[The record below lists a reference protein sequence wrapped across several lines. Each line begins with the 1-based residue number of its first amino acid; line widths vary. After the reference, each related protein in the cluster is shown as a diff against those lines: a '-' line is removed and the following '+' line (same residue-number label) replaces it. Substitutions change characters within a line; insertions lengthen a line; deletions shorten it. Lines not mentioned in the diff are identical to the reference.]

1 MRLPIPPSRQTMRRE
16 DNVITHA
23 RSSMVYCL
31 RIMDMFLQIAL
42 VLFIAT
48 GFSLL
53 MQAIRQPLI
62 LGHILTGIVAGPMVL
77 GFLHPEGPFEL
88 FAKLGITA
96 LLFIVGLSLSP
107 KVVREVG
114 ASSVVAGL
122 GQIFFT
128 ASVGFLL
135 VLSFGWDPVSA
146 IYIAL
151 ALTFSSTI
159 IVLKILQDKKDIS
172 SLYGRLATGTMLVQD
187 IAATFMLVVMAA
199 IGGGVAGNIG
209 PALLL
214 IVGKGSLLAV
224 GLIFFSRVILP
235 SMTKLFA
242 NSQEFL
248 LLFSVAWGVGV
259 AVIFKLMGFSVEVGA
274 LVAGV
279 SLATSPY
286 HYEISAKMKI
296 LRDFFLVL
304 FFVTLGAGLSFT
316 GISHLIIPAITLS
329 AFVLFGNPIILF
341 VFLRKLGYAAK
352 PSFQT
357 GLTMAQVSEFSLVVI
372 LLAQTM
378 GHVGEDAVA
387 LVTVCALVTI
397 SISAYLM
404 SFDEKIFN
412 FLKPVLD
419 RGTRK
424 SSTQEPKSEEE
435 HHEAILFGCH
445 RLGEDF
451 LPHIVEFD
459 EYLVIDYDP
468 NTIETL
474 QKKGI
479 NARYGDAEDNEFI
492 DDLNLQSAKLIVTT
506 LPDVDSSM
514 FLLSK
519 LRKVNQKAIAIVMAH
534 SATEAKL
541 LYGKGA
547 SYVILPHFLGGNY
560 ASILL
565 DKFGLSQSKFRLE
578 KEKHLRHLEDR
589 LKRSNKVMN
598 NA

>member
-1 MRLPIPPSRQTMRRE
+1 MCYYFG
-16 DNVITHA
+16 N
-23 RSSMVYCL
+23 
-31 RIMDMFLQIAL
+31 MDMFLQISL
-42 VLFIAT
+42 VLLIAT

-53 MQAIRQPLI
+53 MQALKQPLI
-62 LGHILTGIVAGPMVL
+62 LGHILTGIVAGPTVL

-114 ASSVVAGL
+114 KSSVIAGF

-128 ASVGFLL
+128 AGFGFLL
-135 VLSFGWDPVSA
+135 AMYFGWSPVESL
-146 IYIAL
+146 YIAL

-187 IAATFMLVVMAA
+187 IAATVMLVVMAA
-199 IGGGVAGNIG
+199 LGGGVSGNIFQ
-209 PALLL
+209 ALAV
-214 IVGKGSLLAV
+214 IVGKGLLLAV
-224 GLIFFSRVILP
+224 GLVFFSRVVLP

-259 AVIFKLMGFSVEVGA
+259 AVLFKLMGFSVEVGA

-304 FFVTLGAGLSFT
+304 FFVTLGASLSFD
-316 GISHLIIPAITLS
+316 GISRLAVPAVVLS
-329 AFVLFGNPIILF
+329 LFVLFGDPFILF
-341 VFLRKLGYAAK
+341 IVLRKLGYAAK

-372 LLAQTM
+372 LLAKTM
-378 GHVGEDAVA
+378 GHVGDDAVA

-397 SISAYLM
+397 SLSAYLM
-404 SFDEKIFN
+404 SYDEK
-412 FLKPVLD
+412 LYSWLRPLLD
-419 RGTRK
+419 RKNHSKAAEG
-424 SSTQEPKSEEE
+424 PASEEE
-435 HHEAILFGCH
+435 EHEAVLFGCH

-451 LPHIVEFD
+451 LPHITPYKN
-459 EYLVIDYDP
+459 YLVVDFDP
-468 NTIETL
+468 NTIEKL
-474 QKKGI
+474 QRQGI
-479 NARYGDAEDNEFI
+479 QARYGDADDNEFL
-492 DDLNLQSAKLIVTT
+492 DELNFASAKLIVTT
-506 LPDVDSSM
+506 LPDIDSAL
-514 FLLSK
+514 FILSK
-519 LRKVNQKAIAIVMAH
+519 LRKVNQRAIAIVMAH
-534 SATEAKL
+534 SANEAKL
-541 LYGKGA
+541 LYAKGA
-547 SYVILPHFLGGNY
+547 SYVVLPHFLGGNY

-565 DKFGLSQSKFRLE
+565 DKFGLSQHKFSQE
-578 KEKHLRHLEDR
+578 KTKHLQHLEDR
-589 LKRSNKVMN
+589 LKRSKIKMKPV
-598 NA
+598 